1 MNDTETEVRR
11 LLAVATEDMPPGI
24 DLLDGLA
31 RARRQDRARR
41 TRGRAVLSAG
51 VATVAAAVTAIML
64 TIGSAPPALAT
75 VTTALAR
82 TLAQNYHL
90 TETDSFFII
99 ARDGQTHDSAAQTC
113 AIAADPVHHLEAS
126 TCSKGT
132 LSMREVGGYLYL
144 NLLPGTKWDRVPAA
158 SFDRP
163 WPPNLN
169 GSATGATP
177 QQMLSAIEKA
187 DKVTVAGSASGP
199 GWTGTRYTISSRVSS
214 TYTISGTLD
223 VDQQGR
229 ARVLDLTTRWGPS
242 LGVVQDLTFS
252 DFGAQVTVTPPP
264 ADQTNI
270 TTVSHLPWPWNTN
283 NFLF

>member
-1 MNDTETEVRR
+1 MSDTETEMRG
-11 LLAVATEDMPPGI
+11 LLAAATADMPPGI

-31 RARRQDRARR
+31 KARRRDRARR

-51 VATVAAAVTAIML
+51 VAAAAAVVTAVML

-75 VTTALAR
+75 VTTALTR

-90 TETDSFFII
+90 TEQDSFFVI
-99 ARDGQTHDSAAQTC
+99 ARGQTHDSVPLTC
-113 AIAADPVHHLEAS
+113 TIAADPVHHLEAS
-126 TCSKGT
+126 TCTGNF
-132 LSMREVGGYLYL
+132 SMREVDGYMYL
-144 NLLPGTKWDRVPAA
+144 NLLPGTNWDRVPAA
-158 SFDRP
+158 AVDRP

-169 GSATGATP
+169 GYATGATP

-199 GWTGTRYTISSRVSS
+199 GWTGTRYTISGRLSS
-214 TYTISGTLD
+214 TDTISGTLA

-229 ARVLDLTTRWGPS
+229 ARTLDLTTRVGTS
-242 LGVVQDLTFS
+242 LGVVQALTFS

-264 ADQTNI
+264 ADQTTP
-270 TTVSHLPWPWNTN
+270 TTVSRLPWPWNLP

>member
-1 MNDTETEVRR
+1 MNDTETEMRG
-11 LLAVATEDMPPGI
+11 LLVAATADMPPGI

-31 RARRQDRARR
+31 KARRRDRARR

-51 VATVAAAVTAIML
+51 VAAAAAAVTAVVL

-75 VTTALAR
+75 VTTALTR
-82 TLAQNYHL
+82 TLTQSYHL
-90 TETDSFFII
+90 TEQDSFFVI
-99 ARDGQTHDSAAQTC
+99 ARGQTHDSVPLTC

-126 TCSKGT
+126 TCTGNF
-132 LSMREVGGYLYL
+132 SMREVDGYMYL
-144 NLLPGTKWDRVPAA
+144 NLLPGTKWDRVPAVA
-158 SFDRP
+158 FDRP

-169 GSATGATP
+169 GYATGASP

-199 GWTGTRYTISSRVSS
+199 GWTGTRYTISGRLSS
-214 TYTISGTLD
+214 TDTISGTLA

-229 ARVLDLTTRWGPS
+229 ARTLDLTTRVGTS
-242 LGVVQDLTFS
+242 LGVVQALTFS

-264 ADQTNI
+264 ADQTTR
-270 TTVSHLPWPWNTN
+270 TTVSHLPWPWNQP

>member
-1 MNDTETEVRR
+1 MNDTQTEMRR
-11 LLAVATEDMPPGI
+11 LLAAATADMPPGI

-31 RARRQDRARR
+31 KARRRDRVRR

-51 VATVAAAVTAIML
+51 VAAAVAVTAVIL

-75 VTTALAR
+75 VTTALTR
-82 TLAQNYHL
+82 TLAQDYHL
-90 TETDSFFII
+90 TEQDSFFVI
-99 ARDGQTHDSAAQTC
+99 ARGQTHDSVPLTC
-113 AIAADPVHHLEAS
+113 TIAADPVHHLEAS
-126 TCSKGT
+126 TCTGNF
-132 LSMREVGGYLYL
+132 SMREVGGYMYL
-144 NLLPGTKWDRVPAA
+144 NLLPGTNWDQVPAA
-158 SFDRP
+158 AFDHP

-169 GSATGATP
+169 GYATGATP

-199 GWTGTRYTISSRVSS
+199 GWTGTRYTISGRLSS
-214 TYTISGTLD
+214 TDTISGTLD

-229 ARVLDLTTRWGPS
+229 ARALDLTTRVGTS
-242 LGVVQDLTFS
+242 LGVVQALTFS

-264 ADQTNI
+264 ADQTTS
-270 TTVSHLPWPWNTN
+270 TTVSHLPWPWNLP

>member
-1 MNDTETEVRR
+1 MNETETEVRR
-11 LLAVATEDMPPGI
+11 LLAAATADMPPGI
-24 DLLDGLA
+24 DLLDGFA
-31 RARRQDRARR
+31 GARRRDRARR
-41 TRGRAVLSAG
+41 ARGRAVLSAG
-51 VATVAAAVTAIML
+51 VATAGAAVTAVML

-75 VTTALAR
+75 VTTALTR

-99 ARDGQTHDSAAQTC
+99 ARDGHISDSAAQTC
-113 AIAADPVHHLEAS
+113 AIAANPVHHLEAY

-132 LSMREVGGYLYL
+132 ISMREVGGYIYL

-158 SFDRP
+158 EFDRP

-169 GSATGATP
+169 GYATGATP
-177 QQMLSAIEKA
+177 QQMLSAIKKA

-199 GWTGTRYTISSRVSS
+199 GWTGTRYTISGRVSS
-214 TYTISGTLD
+214 TYTITGTLD

-229 ARVLDLTTRWGPS
+229 TRVLDLTTRWGPA

-283 NFLF
+283 DFLF